1 MIYKIKELM
10 TVNRGS
16 SPRPIIEYLSNS
28 GFKWLKISDFNY
40 RDKFVYNTKEYIKEI
55 KNTKYVKAGTLILT
69 NSATP
74 GIPIFLGKD
83 MCLHD
88 GFLYFTNI
96 ENKVNINY
104 IFYWFQN
111 YRDSILNLANGSV
124 FKNLKKEIV
133 ENLEMDLPSMDIQNK
148 VVYILDT
155 INNKINLNS
164 EINNNLYKFTN
175 KLFQKLFEENEIREY
190 KRLDEISDCQN
201 GHAFYKE
208 GYDEDGLMVIDLGNV
223 NLNSNFIYTNA
234 DKFIDKSRIPNEKF
248 IVKKDDLV
256 MIMTDRKATM
266 DLLGKTAKIYENKEY
281 ALNQRIYRIR
291 SKINVNYLYTYLNS
305 DKVLQE
311 LKSKALGS
319 VQKYINTN
327 VINEIMIP
335 LFEKKNME
343 EFSNVVNPIFKY
355 MENNIIESKNLEQ
368 LRDTLLPKLMNGEID
383 LYNIEI

>member
-327 VINEIMIP
+327 VIN
-335 LFEKKNME
+335 
-343 EFSNVVNPIFKY
+343 
-355 MENNIIESKNLEQ
+355 
-368 LRDTLLPKLMNGEID
+368 
-383 LYNIEI
+383 